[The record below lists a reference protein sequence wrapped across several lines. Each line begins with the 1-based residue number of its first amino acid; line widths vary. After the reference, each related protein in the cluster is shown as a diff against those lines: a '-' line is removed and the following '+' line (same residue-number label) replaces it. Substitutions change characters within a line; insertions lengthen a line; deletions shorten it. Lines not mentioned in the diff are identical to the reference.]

1 MLCEETINEKL
12 SSIREAVNE
21 LISTALDN
29 QTHPQDVLL
38 VINHSFYN
46 EEIAENISNKHNLS
60 EFSFGPADIGKSEE
74 THQKFIAW
82 YFNYHQ
88 VKHDDFLKQQKDSQE
103 LKDLENL
110 SINIEKTIYLKFWE
124 ADMILKYLYQLSS
137 LTQGKKYDWYLKI
150 PTYSRDG
157 SKQDLIRLEI
167 RDKLKNI
174 CSKFYSL
181 IKETYSPQLRN
192 AIAHSQYSIW
202 NRIIKY
208 LNYSENPK
216 AYCRIKTLKFEEW
229 ANYFH
234 NTILIYYALKDGFDT
249 VKEMYYQKTLE
260 NGFLEIRITT
270 KENKELFSKIYLR
283 NGYRSWTTHDRR
295 K

>member
-1 MLCEETINEKL
+1 MLSENLIETNIH
-12 SSIREAVNE
+12 IVRAAIDE
-21 LISTALDN
+21 LISTALNN

-38 VINHSFYN
+38 VINHSFFN
-46 EEIAENISNKHNLS
+46 EEIPESFRKENNLS
-60 EFSFGPADIGKSEE
+60 EFAFGPADIGKSEE
-74 THQKFIAW
+74 THNEFIAW
-82 YFNYHQ
+82 YFNNHQ
-88 VKHDDFLKQQKDSQE
+88 VTQDEFLKQQKDSQE

-110 SINIEKTIYLKFWE
+110 SINIEKSIYLKFWE
-124 ADMILKYLYQLSS
+124 ADMILKYFYQLS
-137 LTQGKKYDWYLKI
+137 LLAQGINYDWYLKI
-150 PTYSRDG
+150 PTYSREG
-157 SKQDLIRLEI
+157 SKQDLIRIEI
-167 RDKLKNI
+167 RDKLKDI
-174 CSKFYSL
+174 CPKFYSL
-181 IKETYSPQLRN
+181 VKETYSPQLRN

-216 AYCRIKTLKFEEW
+216 AYCSIRTLKFEEW

-234 NTILIYYALKDGFDT
+234 NTVLIYYALKDGFDT

-260 NGFLEIRITT
+260 NGFLETRITT

-283 NGYRSWTTHDRR
+283 NGYRSWTTYDGR

>member
-1 MLCEETINEKL
+1 MLSESLIETRIH
-12 SSIREAVNE
+12 AVRAAIDE
-21 LISTALDN
+21 LISTALNN

-38 VINHSFYN
+38 VINHSFFN
-46 EEIAENISNKHNLS
+46 EEIPESFRKENNLS
-60 EFSFGPADIGKSEE
+60 EFAFGPADIGKSEE
-74 THQKFIAW
+74 THNEFIAW
-82 YFNYHQ
+82 YFNNHQ
-88 VKHDDFLKQQKDSQE
+88 VKQDEFLKQQKDSQE

-110 SINIEKTIYLKFWE
+110 SINIEKSIYLKFWE
-124 ADMILKYLYQLSS
+124 ADMILKYFYQLS
-137 LTQGKKYDWYLKI
+137 LLAQGINYDWYLKI
-150 PTYSRDG
+150 PTYSREG

-167 RDKLKNI
+167 RDKLKSI
-174 CSKFYSL
+174 CPKFYSL

-192 AIAHSQYSIW
+192 AIAHSQYSVW

-216 AYCRIKTLKFEEW
+216 AYCSIRTLKFEEW

-234 NTILIYYALKDGFDT
+234 NTVLIYYALKDGFDT

-260 NGFLEIRITT
+260 NGFLETRITT
-270 KENKELFSKIYLR
+270 IENKELFSKIYLR